1 VTHGTS
7 GEFRVTARDVLRA
20 PSPRFLL
27 AGNFLIHTAVAV
39 QATTL
44 VKHVYDTTGRE
55 IDIGWIGLAEFLPI
69 VAFVLLAGSAAD
81 RFDRKRVALTALAG
95 ELASSLLLVA
105 HTMGGSGS
113 VWPFFAVAA
122 LFGTSRAFLSPA
134 ARAMYPMVAPEGGL
148 APLIAMTS
156 AVWTSAMIVG
166 PAASGLLYSID
177 PAFSYGTAA
186 VLSLGGGLL
195 ISRVRYERQAVQS
208 ERPSLRSAMEGLTF
222 IRRTP
227 ILFAAIALDLFAVL
241 FGGAVA
247 LLPVIATER
256 LNVGDIAYGWLRA
269 AIGIGAAVVA
279 VFLAIRPLRRRI
291 GTALLVSVGVFG
303 VGTIVLGATT
313 NYWIAFAAVAVLSG
327 ADMVSVFVRG
337 TLVPLVTP
345 NDKRGR
351 VSAVE
356 NVFIGA
362 TNELGAFESG
372 VVSQAI
378 GAQATVVGGGV
389 ATLGVVAAWW
399 VWFPS
404 LRRIDKFSDLD
415 AAPQR

>member
-81 RFDRKRVALTALAG
+81 RFDRKRVALIALAG

-291 GTALLVSVGVFG
+291 GTALLV
-303 VGTIVLGATT
+303 
-313 NYWIAFAAVAVLSG
+313 
-327 ADMVSVFVRG
+327 
-337 TLVPLVTP
+337 
-345 NDKRGR
+345 
-351 VSAVE
+351 
-356 NVFIGA
+356 
-362 TNELGAFESG
+362 
-372 VVSQAI
+372 
-378 GAQATVVGGGV
+378 
-389 ATLGVVAAWW
+389 
-399 VWFPS
+399 
-404 LRRIDKFSDLD
+404 
-415 AAPQR
+415 